1 MHEKSTL
8 ASQRTM
14 AMARTYTSMRLENDK
29 KLLLVNSFALEE
41 LAAIVPQR

>member
-14 AMARTYTSMRLENDK
+14 AMARACTSMRLGNDN
-29 KLLLVNSFALEE
+29 KLLLVNSFAFEG